1 MKNLITVLITLAC
14 LTASAQNFE
23 GYQNRIATDRVMLMF
38 DKAVTI
44 EQQDALIKQCSAVT
58 NFSHIPTPA
67 LVICN
72 VNNYAAANQ
81 FFSDAAGV
89 KFVSFF
95 ITDGNK
101 NYAGV
106 LDGFFVKLAD
116 KNFEPL
122 MKEMLKSQGI
132 SEVVPDK
139 YIPNLYKV
147 RNNNFKAHNTVDL
160 CALLYQQGW
169 CQYASP
175 DYLLNPL
182 VNSDQFYSREWHIHN
197 EGTSQQ
203 GSGTPG
209 ADMDVDSAWNVTTG
223 SIDIKVGIID
233 SGVDTLHPDLMG
245 NILPGHDA
253 LGDTTDGYP
262 TPNFQEDGH
271 GTCCAGIVAAL
282 KDNNNL
288 GVVGVAPSCKLIP
301 VRSFYY
307 VLLQGASGPLP
318 YATSTSFSDAIS
330 WASFDAHADI
340 LTNSWGLPPALIGA
354 LPGGPQPVTDA
365 ILNAYANARGGKGI
379 AMFFS
384 SGNEEDSTGAIW
396 PSSLAQTI
404 AVTATTMCDER
415 KNPNDCSN
423 EDWGANYG
431 PHLDFGAP
439 GVRIATTDM
448 RGVKGFANLSDYYM
462 LFNGTSAACPNAA
475 AIGALILSLRPELGP
490 EDVRNIIAQTCD
502 KVGGYSYDSAY
513 ANGSWGKQLGYGR
526 VNAYKAVHYAL
537 IYSGINDVTANTTN
551 VQLYPNPSTG
561 ILNVTA
567 DIEKDADLKVYDI
580 TGKQLLTATISNG
593 NNVINLSN
601 LVTGVYL
608 VVINTQGE
616 TITRKVSLYR

>member
-1 MKNLITVLITLAC
+1 MKNLIAVLIILAC
-14 LTASAQNFE
+14 LTAGAQNFE
-23 GYQNRIATDRVMLMF
+23 GYQNRIATDRLMLMF
-38 DKAVTI
+38 DKTVSA
-44 EQQDALIKQCSAVT
+44 EQQDALIKQCTAVT
-58 NFSHIPTPA
+58 NFSHIPSPA

-72 VNNYAAANQ
+72 VSNYTAANQ
-81 FFSDAAGV
+81 FFSNAAGV

-95 ITDGNK
+95 ITDGNH
-101 NYAGV
+101 YAGV
-106 LDGFFVKLAD
+106 LDGFFVKLTD

-122 MKEMLKSQGI
+122 MKEILQSQGI
-132 SEVVPDK
+132 TEVVPDK

-147 RNNNFKAHNTVDL
+147 CNNNFKAHNTVDL

-169 CQYASP
+169 CKYASP

-182 VNSDQFYSREWHIHN
+182 VNSNDTYYSREWHIHN

-203 GSGTPG
+203 GSGTPN

-233 SGVDTLHPDLMG
+233 SGVDTLHPDLIG

-253 LGDTTDGYP
+253 LGDSTDGYP
-262 TPNFQEDGH
+262 TPNFEEDGH
-271 GTCCAGIVAAL
+271 GTCCAGIVAATQG
-282 KDNNNL
+282 NNV
-288 GVVGVAPSCKLIP
+288 GVTGVAPLCKLIP

-330 WASFDAHADI
+330 WASFDAQADI
-340 LTNSWGLPPALIGA
+340 LTNSWGLPSAFVSA
-354 LPGGPQPVTDA
+354 LPGGVVPVEDA
-365 ILNAYANARGGKGI
+365 INNAYANARGGKGI

-396 PSSLAQTI
+396 PSLLTQTI

-423 EDWGANYG
+423 ETWGANYG

-448 RGVKGFANLSDYYM
+448 RGGKGFSNVSDYYF

-475 AIGALILSLRPELGP
+475 AVGALILSVRPELGP
-490 EDVRNIIAQTCD
+490 EDVRNIIAATCD
-502 KVGGYSYDSAY
+502 KVGSYSYDSVY

-537 IYSGINDVTANTTN
+537 TYSGISDVTANTTN
-551 VQLYPNPSTG
+551 VQLYPNPTTG
-561 ILNVTA
+561 ILNVKT

-580 TGKQLLTATISNG
+580 TSKQLLATTISNG

-608 VVINTQGE
+608 VVINIHGA